1 MPAFALMS
9 LRSRKY
15 GDDWRPVWEFLG
27 RRYGVPGPLGLD
39 EAVDRLATE
48 LEASQSF
55 VPGQAAPTVFELIG
69 DAHQIGLR
77 QDHVARLARVV
88 SEDDRQRL
96 SLLEHASSHLN
107 WDSTDLYA
115 WDEVVA
121 ADPIDEG
128 GGPQSQVSQ
137 TTETSEDDSAGSQ
150 QSSEEPAVPPPTAHE
165 DGGTIGDEPPQPPGP
180 PQDATAH
187 GDGAVSAPAADD
199 EAPKFPELKRV
210 PGVANVS
217 LSQWTT
223 QLHADGLTAMAPLPD
238 APSCSATEVT
248 GAGLDGKATTVYGRF
263 EISGKVSDLAY
274 ATDPGNW
281 PTCSWF
287 FISMLEQGPRKGLLP
302 PDAGGGT
309 AYVVD
314 LEEKVGLE
322 DVLTVQT
329 GLTTRYFVGNDSVGM
344 EFDLTPGT
352 HGDGKIDV
360 DHGFLLAE
368 KHPTK
373 PGTLVVTSQKTF
385 SFVGLEDLPFSFLCE
400 FGWID
405 MMRAMAQCRA
415 PGG

>member
-1 MPAFALMS
+1 
-9 LRSRKY
+9 
-15 GDDWRPVWEFLG
+15 
-27 RRYGVPGPLGLD
+27 
-39 EAVDRLATE
+39 
-48 LEASQSF
+48 
-55 VPGQAAPTVFELIG
+55 
-69 DAHQIGLR
+69 
-77 QDHVARLARVV
+77 
-88 SEDDRQRL
+88 
-96 SLLEHASSHLN
+96 
-107 WDSTDLYA
+107 
-115 WDEVVA
+115 
-121 ADPIDEG
+121 
-128 GGPQSQVSQ
+128 
-137 TTETSEDDSAGSQ
+137 
-150 QSSEEPAVPPPTAHE
+150 
-165 DGGTIGDEPPQPPGP
+165 
-180 PQDATAH
+180 
-187 GDGAVSAPAADD
+187 
-199 EAPKFPELKRV
+199 
-210 PGVANVS
+210 VANVS
-217 LSQWTT
+217 LSEWTT

-263 EISGKVSDLAY
+263 EVSATVSDLAY

-281 PTCSWF
+281 PKCSWF
-287 FISMLEQGPRKGLLP
+287 FFSMLEQGPRQGLLP

-309 AYVVD
+309 AYAVD

-322 DVLTVQT
+322 EVLTVQT
-329 GLTTRYFVGNDSVGM
+329 GLTTRYFVGSDSVGM

-360 DHGFLLAE
+360 DHGYLLAE